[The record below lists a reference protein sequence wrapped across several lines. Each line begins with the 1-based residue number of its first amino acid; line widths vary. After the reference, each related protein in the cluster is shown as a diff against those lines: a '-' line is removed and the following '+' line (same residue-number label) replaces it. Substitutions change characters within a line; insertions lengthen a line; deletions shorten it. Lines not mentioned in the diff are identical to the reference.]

1 MSQENVEIVRR
12 AGAAFES
19 GLERGEVEAFVRE
32 FYDPEGQYE
41 PIEEA
46 APLRGHDAIIEY
58 FRRMLEVWEEFHL
71 ELEEVIDAGDQ
82 VVSTALLR
90 GRSKSSRIEV
100 SQRIYSVT
108 EVRDLKILH
117 NCEFLNHSEA
127 LEASGLSD

>member
-1 MSQENVEIVRR
+1 MSQENVEVVRR
-12 AGAAFES
+12 AAAAFQS
-19 GLERGEVEAFVRE
+19 GLERGEVEVFVRE
-32 FYDPEGQYE
+32 FYDPQGQYE

-58 FRRMLEVWEEFHL
+58 FRRMLEVWDEFHL
-71 ELEEVIDAGDQ
+71 ELEEVIDAGDHL
-82 VVSTALLR
+82 VSAALLR

-117 NCEFLNHSEA
+117 NREFLNRSEA
-127 LEASGLSD
+127 LEASDPSD